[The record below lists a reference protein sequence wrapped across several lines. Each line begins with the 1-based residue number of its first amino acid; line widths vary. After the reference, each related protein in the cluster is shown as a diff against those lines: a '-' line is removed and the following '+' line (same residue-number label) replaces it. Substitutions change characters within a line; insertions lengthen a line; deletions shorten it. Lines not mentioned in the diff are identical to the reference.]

1 MTRPC
6 ERSGGVLGGM
16 LRGALD
22 PGLWQTYNGAMFGF
36 SLQKIIVLVAIV
48 AAVWYGF
55 KFLSRLDASRKAE
68 AKVRHAKAKTKGR
81 GKAAPPA
88 ADEPE
93 DMVQCPVCG
102 AYVAA
107 RASSSCGRDDCPY

>member
-1 MTRPC
+1 M
-6 ERSGGVLGGM
+6 
-16 LRGALD
+16 RGRGTLD

-36 SLQKIIVLVAIV
+36 SLQKILVLVAIV

-68 AKVRHAKAKTKGR
+68 AKVRHESGKAKGKTKGR
-81 GKAAPPA
+81 GKAAAPSTEA
-88 ADEPE
+88 VE
-93 DMVQCPVCG
+93 DMVQCPSCG

-107 RASSSCGRDDCPY
+107 GTRCTCGRDDCPY